1 MVDLL
6 ENPEM
11 KHEHKATSVD
21 EIQLE
26 QLARELETD
35 EGRKR
40 LGDDAY
46 REAMA
51 AEKRKSI
58 QPNTPKH

>member
-1 MVDLL
+1 
-6 ENPEM
+6 M
-11 KHEHKATSVD
+11 KHEHEHKPKSVD

-26 QLARELETD
+26 QLARELETE

-40 LGDDAY
+40 FGDEAY
-46 REAMA
+46 QEAMA

-58 QPNTPKH
+58 QPAPP

>member
-1 MVDLL
+1 
-6 ENPEM
+6 M
-11 KHEHKATSVD
+11 KHEHKPKPVD

-26 QLARELETD
+26 QLAMELQTK

-46 REAMA
+46 KEAMA
-51 AEKRKSI
+51 AEKRKSLY
-58 QPNTPKH
+58 PTPSKL

>member
-1 MVDLL
+1 
-6 ENPEM
+6 M
-11 KHEHKATSVD
+11 KHEHKPKSVD

-26 QLARELETD
+26 QLARELETE

-46 REAMA
+46 QEAMA

-58 QPNTPKH
+58 QPTPPKH

>member
-1 MVDLL
+1 M
-6 ENPEM
+6 NM
-11 KHEHKATSVD
+11 KHEHRPKSVD

-26 QLARELETD
+26 QLARELETE

-40 LGDDAY
+40 LGDEAY
-46 REAMA
+46 LEAMA

-58 QPNTPKH
+58 QPTHPKD

>member
-1 MVDLL
+1 
-6 ENPEM
+6 M
-11 KHEHKATSVD
+11 KHEHKPRPAD
-21 EIQLE
+21 QIQLE

-40 LGDDAY
+40 LGDEAY
-46 REAMA
+46 QEAMA

-58 QPNTPKH
+58 QQNPPKH